1 MVEPRPEDS
10 KTEISCRA
18 AKGIILFLRKVHG
31 LEMLE
36 EVFSR
41 AALPV
46 DYVNDGSNWLSF
58 DAFNRLLTVLVEVTG
73 DEEAPYKAGTQTSDP
88 STFGAVRVMG
98 QRFLSIHGVYHMM
111 AMHSYFFVKVCDWSM
126 LARSAGHVQLE
137 IRYRKGYEQTKN
149 NCDNIRGHLSSIPVW
164 LGAEPAT
171 VTHHACILRGGEVC
185 VYDVQW
191 VEEPSYRGAILGGV
205 GGVLLAT
212 FGLIAP
218 ASVRSS
224 SWLWGGLILSLGLA
238 VAVLSLLHGRLRS
251 SRRQHAE
258 EADALMKATEM
269 NEQLNAGLQSKVEA
283 RTRELRET
291 NAQLKQAFADLEAS
305 REKALSAERQAA
317 IGVLASGMAHD
328 MNSPLNAI
336 RLTLQAVAADLP
348 PDAQLRSIVAS
359 AERASARC
367 KRLVADLLAFSRE
380 PCMSADINL
389 HKVAGKCLR
398 IFDAESSA
406 EVETT
411 LSVEDT
417 LPHLLLD
424 EAQLQQAV
432 LNLMTNASDAMDGKG
447 RIDLLLKSGEGE
459 VILEVRDN
467 GPGMS
472 EEVQGRVFEPF
483 FTTKTTGRGH
493 GLGLPITQQ
502 LIHRNGGSVELETQ
516 LGKGTTF
523 RLRFP
528 VCPATSSTTEGM

>member
-18 AKGIILFLRKVHG
+18 AKGVIMFLRTAHG

-88 STFGAVRVMG
+88 TTFGAVRIMG

-111 AMHSYFFVKVCDWSM
+111 AMHSYFFVKVCDWVM
-126 LARSAGHVQLE
+126 VARSAGHVQLE
-137 IRYRKGYEQTKN
+137 IRYREGYEQTKN
-149 NCDNIRGHLSSIPVW
+149 NCDNIRGHLSTIPVW
-164 LGAEPAT
+164 LGAEPAA
-171 VTHHACILRGGEVC
+171 VAHHKCILHGGEVC

-191 VEEPSYRGAILGGV
+191 VEEAFYRGAVLGGV
-205 GGVLLAT
+205 GAVLLGAL
-212 FGLIAP
+212 GLFAP
-218 ASVRSS
+218 EPVRSS
-224 SWLWGGLILSLGLA
+224 SWLWGGLTLSLGA
-238 VAVLSLLHGRLRS
+238 AAAMLSVVHGRLRS
-251 SRRQHAE
+251 SQRQHSE

-269 NEQLNAGLQSKVEA
+269 NEQLNSDLQSKVEA
-283 RTRELRET
+283 RTRELREA
-291 NAQLKQAFADLEAS
+291 NAQLTQAFADLEAS
-305 REKALSAERQAA
+305 REKALTAERQAA

-348 PDAQLRSIVAS
+348 GDARLRPMVAS

-380 PCMSADINL
+380 PCMSADIDL
-389 HKVAGKCLR
+389 RKVVEKCLGL
-398 IFDAESSA
+398 FNAETSSA
-406 EVETT
+406 VVTT
-411 LSVEDT
+411 LSVEDSP
-417 LPHLLLD
+417 PHLLLD
-424 EAQLQQAV
+424 AAQLQQAI
-432 LNLMTNASDAMDGKG
+432 LNLVTNASDAMAGEG
-447 RIDLLLKSGEGE
+447 RIDLLLKSGEGD
-459 VILEVRDN
+459 VILEVKDS

-472 EEVQGRVFEPF
+472 EDVRTHVFEPF
-483 FTTKTTGRGH
+483 FTTKTTGLGH

-502 LIHRNGGSVELETQ
+502 LVHRNGGSVELETQ

-528 VCPATSSTTEGM
+528 VCPMAPTTTEGM

>member
-1 MVEPRPEDS
+1 MQVRPEDTR
-10 KTEISCRA
+10 TEISCRA
-18 AKGIILFLRKVHG
+18 AKGLILFLRREHG
-31 LEMLE
+31 TDALS
-36 EVFSR
+36 EVFTQ
-41 AALPV
+41 ACLPIE
-46 DYVNDGSNWLSF
+46 YVNVGNNWLSF
-58 DAFNRLLTVLVEVTG
+58 AAFNRLLDALVAVTG
-73 DEEAPYKAGTQTSDP
+73 DEEAPFKSGQLTSEP
-88 STFGAVRVMG
+88 STFGPVRVVG
-98 QRFLSIHGVYHMM
+98 KRFLSIHGVYRIM
-111 AMHSYFFVKVCDWSM
+111 ATHSEYFVKICDWTMMEDSP
-126 LARSAGHVQLE
+126 GHVRLG
-137 IRYRKGYEQTKN
+137 IRYHEGHPQTRY
-149 NCDNIRGHLSSIPVW
+149 NCGNIRGHLTSIPTW
-164 LGAEPAT
+164 LGSEPAE
-171 VTHHACILRGGEVC
+171 VLHHSCIMDGADACI
-185 VYDVQW
+185 YDVYW
-191 VEEPSYRGAILGGV
+191 KKEAYHPIALVGAFGGMLI
-205 GGVLLAT
+205 GL
-212 FGLIAP
+212 FGLFAP
-218 ASVRSS
+218 GSVRSS
-224 SWLWGGLILSLGLA
+224 SWLWVLLA
-238 VAVLSLLHGRLRS
+238 VSLSTSLAGVLVLLRRLRS
-251 SRRQHAE
+251 ASRYHLE
-258 EADALMKATEM
+258 ESEHLMRAIGE
-269 NEQLNAGLQSKVEA
+269 NERLNTGLQEEVEA
-283 RTRELRET
+283 RTVELRET

-348 PDAQLRSIVAS
+348 PDAPLRSIVAS